1 MVGPVG
7 KTKTPYVLREEAMKE
22 MLKDVSITPAG
33 KLKYG
38 KYAAGPASLEAV
50 AKDLQLKVLSIN
62 GVDKQDA
69 MKSFFDKFV
78 TKMEKAGLGAK
89 EIYLKATEI
98 AAKAVGASF
107 ESIKALLKDSVKYD
121 IEYMNKLWG
130 AGVFMKLDAAGNPV
144 MEPKDRLV
152 SEATEKKVLGMI
164 DDLYKNPEFI
174 KEMKTNPYK
183 ALQRISEVVARAKMA
198 VLKDVE
204 TVLAKTAEAA
214 AVKASAVL
222 KMMEFGVG
230 FEKIP
235 PTKEAMVK
243 LKSAYKLESIL
254 PDEFFAEAKKSDALL
269 KEGKFVS
276 EAEQAAAK
284 EAGHAWH
291 AYAVGVKG
299 SAKINYVKKAMAN
312 ATKELKSRKMKGLVG
327 LALVAAVGAGLYLST
342 AEE

>member
-7 KTKTPYVLREEAMKE
+7 KTKTPYILREEAVKG
-22 MLKDVSITPAG
+22 MLKDVSVTPAG

-38 KYAAGPASLEAV
+38 KYAAGPASLEAI
-50 AKDLQLKVLSIN
+50 AKDLQLKVLGIK
-62 GVDKQDA
+62 GIDKQMA
-69 MKSFFDKFV
+69 ARSFFEGLMS
-78 TKMEKAGLGAK
+78 KMEKANLTAK
-89 EIYLKATEI
+89 EMYLKATEI

-107 ESIKALLKDSVKYD
+107 DSVKALLKDSIKYD

-130 AGVFMKLDAAGNPV
+130 SGMFMKLDAAGNPV
-144 MEPKDRLV
+144 KEPKGRLV

-183 ALQRISEVVARAKMA
+183 ALQRISEVVAKAKMA
-198 VLKDVE
+198 IPVDVE
-204 TVLAKTAEAA
+204 KMLAKTAGAA
-214 AVKASAVL
+214 AVKASAIF
-222 KMMEFGVG
+222 KMMEFGTG

-269 KEGKFVS
+269 KKGKFVS
-276 EAEQAAAK
+276 DAEMAAAK
-284 EAGHAWH
+284 EAGHAWN
-291 AYAVGVKG
+291 AYTVGVKG
-299 SAKINYVKKAMAN
+299 SAKINSVKKAMAN
-312 ATKELKSRKMKGLVG
+312 ATKALKSKKAKGLTE
-327 LALVAAVGAGLYLST
+327 LAIVVAVGAGLYFAT
-342 AEE
+342 TEE